1 MPKITVV
8 TAILLVV
15 ASLGCKAQDATPQ
28 PLTAAGVL
36 ALVAGGALAETTS
49 HAITA
54 DGISFRPDDYYRGLL
69 TTAGAD
75 PKVLAALSSARVT
88 ADTTPENQ
96 PGKDFLEHF
105 ARAGASARNRDYE
118 HAGSEIAA
126 AAAAHGSCPE
136 CAFVEGYVLQRQ
148 RDWQNA
154 QSAFEEVLHSLPA
167 FPGVHARLALVYLNE
182 DDSYAERAL
191 AEART
196 ALLQYSDDPEGH
208 KNEAM
213 ALAVLRQSPSAIG
226 EYQVA
231 LRLKPDY
238 EAAHFDLAVLYGTL
252 QQYDSAIAEYRIA
265 QRLDPLDADAFY
277 NMGNELNVKGD
288 LPAAILAYRDAKAIA
303 PDRYDIRQNLGAALI
318 GENENAEAVV
328 EFRELVKMYPDAPMA
343 VNSLG
348 LALLRAW
355 KFDEAIPVLRKAV
368 DLDPSD
374 ARPHYNLGAIF
385 EEQQHDDDALKQY
398 STAVQL
404 DQTNGDAR
412 KGLGRILIRKKDY
425 SGAADEMK
433 KASVLMIADPDIHKL
448 YGEALIGLGN
458 LDAAIGEFRQ
468 AASLDPSKLQTVI
481 ELAAA
486 IEQKGD
492 WVGAL
497 EQYHRAAAADASI
510 DLRGKTMRVE
520 DRDPQREYTEAKKRF
535 DAHLAALRSSGKSS
549 DAAALEAQVAAS
561 DSKQGVSAQIDSAMQ
576 SGVSATRQRH
586 FTEARQYFQKAIDL
600 EEPLKPH
607 DSRLVTALDSLGMTY
622 VGENPPAAQTAF
634 ERELKV
640 ATEIYGPQ
648 SANLTGPLQ
657 SLGNNALMQKD
668 YASASTFF
676 FRAVDLNEK
685 FFGEGSNRVA
695 DSLVQAS
702 AVYFVQKDYAKAEPY
717 LLRAVHIDESL
728 YGKDNIDLLVP
739 LATLCQLYDRW
750 NQPDKAAPCDQQL
763 LTILEKQY
771 GPTSPVLVTTL
782 TGESGALRKLGRTDE
797 ANKLDLR
804 VSQIR
809 SATMTSP

>member
-1 MPKITVV
+1 MPRIAAITV
-8 TAILLVV
+8 TLLLV
-15 ASLGCKAQDATPQ
+15 ASLGCKAQDTTPK

-36 ALVAGGALAETTS
+36 ALVAGGALAETTA
-49 HAITA
+49 HAIEV
-54 DGISFRPDDYYRGLL
+54 DGISFRPDDFYRGLL

-75 PKVLAALSSARVT
+75 PKVFAALSSAKIA
-88 ADTTPENQ
+88 ADIAPENQ
-96 PGKDFLEHF
+96 PGKGFLQHF
-105 ARAGASARNRDYE
+105 ANAGAFTHNQDYE
-118 HAGSEIAA
+118 HAGNEMAA
-126 AAAAHGSCPE
+126 AATAQDPCPE
-136 CAFVEGYVLQRQ
+136 CAFVQGYVLQRHL
-148 RDWQNA
+148 DWQRA
-154 QSAFEEVLHSLPA
+154 QSAFEQVLDSLPA

-182 DDSYAERAL
+182 DDAYAERAL

-213 ALAVLRQSPSAIG
+213 ALAVLRQSQSAIG

-231 LRLKPDY
+231 VRLKPDY
-238 EAAHFDLAVLYGTL
+238 EAAHYDLAALYGTL
-252 QQYDSAIAEYRIA
+252 QQYDNAIAEYRIA
-265 QRLDPLDADAFY
+265 QRLDPKDADAFY
-277 NMGNELNVKGD
+277 NMGNALNVKGD
-288 LPAAILAYRDAKAIA
+288 LPAAIRAYRDAKAIA

-318 GENENAEAVV
+318 GHNENAEAVL
-328 EFRELVKMYPDAPMA
+328 EFRELVKMYPDAQMA

-348 LALLRAW
+348 LALVRAW
-355 KFDEAIPVLRKAV
+355 KFDEAIPVLRKAA

-374 ARPHYNLGAIF
+374 AHPHYNLGAIF
-385 EEQQHDDDALKQY
+385 EEQQHDDDALKEY
-398 STAVQL
+398 STAVEL
-404 DQTNGDAR
+404 DETNGDAR
-412 KGLGRILIRKKDY
+412 RGLGRILVRKKDY
-425 SGAADEMK
+425 SRAAEEMK
-433 KASVLMIADPDIHKL
+433 QASLLMMGDPDIHKL
-448 YGEALIGLGN
+448 YGEALKGLGK

-486 IEQKGD
+486 LEQKGD
-492 WVGAL
+492 WVDAL

-510 DLRGKTMRVE
+510 DLRGKMMRVE

-549 DAAALEAQVAAS
+549 DAAALEGQVAAL

-576 SGVSATRQRH
+576 SGVSSTRQRN
-586 FTEARQYFQKAIDL
+586 FSEARQYFQKAIDL
-600 EEPLKPH
+600 EDQLKPH
-607 DSRLVTALDSLGMTY
+607 DTRLVTALDSLGMTY
-622 VGENPPAAQTAF
+622 VGEDPNAARATF

-648 SANLTGPLQ
+648 SASLTGPLE

-750 NQPDKAAPCDQQL
+750 DKPDHAAACDQQL
-763 LTILEKQY
+763 ITILEKQY
-771 GPTSPVLVTTL
+771 GPTSTVLVTTL
-782 TGESGALRKLGRTDE
+782 AGESGALRKLGRADE
-797 ANKLDLR
+797 ANKLDQR